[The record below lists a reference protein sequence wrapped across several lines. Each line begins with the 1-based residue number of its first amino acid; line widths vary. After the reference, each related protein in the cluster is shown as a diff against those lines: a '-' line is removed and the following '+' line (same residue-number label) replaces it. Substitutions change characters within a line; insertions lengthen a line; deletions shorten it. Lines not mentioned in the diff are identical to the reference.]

1 MKKIKCSNCG
11 NLYSTTWQKCPYCK
25 NDKTETSNLSYV
37 DTKDELDKIG
47 SLRDESLSNS
57 ESVKTIAGTYFVL
70 SLVLGVIFILCSI
83 ILGVVYHSF
92 ILFLMIALSGVIF
105 IIVGSFTSTL
115 FKWMSYMLDN
125 LIAIND
131 ILRKK

>member
-11 NLYSTTWQKCPYCK
+11 SLYSTTWQKCPYCK
-25 NDKTETSNLSYV
+25 NEKTETSNLSYV

-47 SLRDESLSNS
+47 SLREESLSNS

-70 SLVLGVIFILCSI
+70 SLVLGVVFIMCSI

>member
-11 NLYSTTWQKCPYCK
+11 SLYSTTWQKCPYCK
-25 NDKTETSNLSYV
+25 NEKTETSNLSYV

-70 SLVLGVIFILCSI
+70 SLVLGVVFIMCSI

-92 ILFLMIALSGVIF
+92 IIFLMIALSGVIF

>member
-11 NLYSTTWQKCPYCK
+11 SLYSTTWQKCPYCK
-25 NDKTETSNLSYV
+25 NEKTETSNLSYV

-92 ILFLMIALSGVIF
+92 ILFFMIALSGVIF

-125 LIAIND
+125 LVAIND